1 MSLPIWWNEI
11 KRKYFI
17 KQIKLNFDNMKYIVF
32 NFFSIILIFT
42 SCEKEELEQINIL
55 IELAKKGDNSIIDM
69 SDTIGLP
76 RIVRKYFEFSGVE
89 GAERIRFMKFKSE
102 GKLKLSTAGNWL
114 IGYSE
119 EYLTIPNPS
128 RNWIAE
134 IKQSSL
140 ITAYTYETYIEGKGK
155 NTVEF
160 FSPSIFQISYGEEFD
175 TSGLITYL
183 DDLILSPT
191 SLFSDNII
199 WNHLTD
205 STAQVSFSDCGITVS
220 ATCFFDKSGCIKKLI
235 SFDRY
240 RAIDNDVVKTKWTTL
255 FYNYKQLNGY
265 NIPTSIEYIWNLE
278 NKDFVYATIDI
289 IDVNYDE
296 FNTY

>member
-55 IELAKKGDNSIIDM
+55 IELAKKG
-69 SDTIGLP
+69 
-76 RIVRKYFEFSGVE
+76 
-89 GAERIRFMKFKSE
+89 
-102 GKLKLSTAGNWL
+102 
-114 IGYSE
+114 
-119 EYLTIPNPS
+119 
-128 RNWIAE
+128 
-134 IKQSSL
+134 
-140 ITAYTYETYIEGKGK
+140 
-155 NTVEF
+155 
-160 FSPSIFQISYGEEFD
+160 
-175 TSGLITYL
+175 
-183 DDLILSPT
+183 
-191 SLFSDNII
+191 DNII